1 MRKQSILHQLKHHNK
16 NLKLVELSK
25 IPIADLKAEYQ
36 KILDGKSTLSAR
48 ERKSIIFHFTKEVKE
63 DEHRTI

>member
-1 MRKQSILHQLKHHNK
+1 MRKKSILHQVKYHNQK
-16 NLKLVELSK
+16 LKLVKLSK

-48 ERKSIIFHFTKEVKE
+48 ERKSIIFHFKEEVKT
-63 DEHRTI
+63 DDMG